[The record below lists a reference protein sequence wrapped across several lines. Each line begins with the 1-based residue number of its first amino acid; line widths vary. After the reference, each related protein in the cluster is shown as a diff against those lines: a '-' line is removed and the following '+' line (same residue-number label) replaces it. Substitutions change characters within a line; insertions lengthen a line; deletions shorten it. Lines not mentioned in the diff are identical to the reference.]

1 LRDTIPNS
9 SIYSVIDTTLQ
20 AIGDDQMRTAL
31 RRALVSVLCVAVVA
45 AVASIAVAT
54 FSKIEYR
61 NSQYG
66 FYVSLPS
73 TWKGYSAIQQQWTG
87 YTNGPNGQ
95 VASEH
100 GPEILIRHPAWT
112 TKDPRQDIPVMVF
125 TLAQWNAVQQEK
137 FYISAAPIGPSELGR
152 NSTYVFGLP
161 PRYNYAYITGWEEVD
176 KILQGHSF
184 HAF

>member
-1 LRDTIPNS
+1 
-9 SIYSVIDTTLQ
+9 VIGEDH
-20 AIGDDQMRTAL
+20 MRTVSK
-31 RRALVSVLCVAVVA
+31 RALLSALCVVIVA
-45 AVASIAVAT
+45 AVVLVVIVT
-54 FSKIEYR
+54 FDKTQYR
-61 NSQYG
+61 NAQYG

-73 TWKGYSAIQQQWTG
+73 TWKGYSVVDETWTG

-125 TLAQWNAVQQEK
+125 TLAQWNAIQQEK

-176 KILQGHSF
+176 KILQRHSF

>member
-1 LRDTIPNS
+1 
-9 SIYSVIDTTLQ
+9 
-20 AIGDDQMRTAL
+20 MRTVSK
-31 RRALVSVLCVAVVA
+31 RALLSALCVVVIAAVVL
-45 AVASIAVAT
+45 VVIVT
-54 FSKIEYR
+54 LNKTQYR
-61 NSQYG
+61 NAKYG

-73 TWKGYSAIQQQWTG
+73 TWKGCSVIDQTWTG

-100 GPEILIRHPAWT
+100 GPEILIRHPALT

-125 TLAQWNAVQQEK
+125 TLAQWNAIQQEK
-137 FYISAAPIGPSELGR
+137 LYVSAAPIGPSELGR

-161 PRYNYAYITGWEEVD
+161 PRYNYAYITGLEEVD

>member
-1 LRDTIPNS
+1 
-9 SIYSVIDTTLQ
+9 
-20 AIGDDQMRTAL
+20 MRTVSK
-31 RRALVSVLCVAVVA
+31 RALLSALCVVIIAAVVL
-45 AVASIAVAT
+45 VVIVT
-54 FSKIEYR
+54 FNKTQYR
-61 NSQYG
+61 NPQYG

-73 TWKGYSAIQQQWTG
+73 TWKGYSVIDETWTG

-95 VASEH
+95 VASER
-100 GPEILIRHPAWT
+100 GSEILIRHPAWT

-125 TLAQWNAVQQEK
+125 TLAQWNAIQQEK

-152 NSTYVFGLP
+152 NSIYVFGLP

-176 KILQGHSF
+176 KTLQGHSF